1 MGERSYTTSTIPRT
15 VFHCPKLPDWES
27 LMEHGIV
34 MASKDG
40 RIVHWSEGASELF
53 GYSEADVI
61 GRPVDLIVPEDLRAK
76 HWEGFHRAM
85 GGGERQQP
93 IRCSL
98 NLLVAPLGGSVE
110 AGHQAASMETAEVK

>member
-1 MGERSYTTSTIPRT
+1 MGERSYTTSTVPRK
-15 VFHCPKLPDWES
+15 VFHCPKLP
-27 LMEHGIV
+27 
-34 MASKDG
+34 
-40 RIVHWSEGASELF
+40 ELF
-53 GYSEADVI
+53 GYSAADVI